1 MMSPFVRQAA
11 LALGLAVLSQAGLAA
26 DPASQLAFGK
36 KLFAETAV
44 PTCAVCHTL
53 ADAKSTGD
61 VGPVLDDIKP
71 STLRVLNA
79 LKNGIGQM
87 PSFASLLTES
97 EMQAIALYVAK
108 ASGAEK

>member
-1 MMSPFVRQAA
+1 MLASVRPTV
-11 LALGLAVLSQAGLAA
+11 LALGLAVLSQAGVAA

-36 KLFAETAV
+36 KLFLETAV

-53 ADAKSTGD
+53 ADAGSTGD

-79 LKNGIGQM
+79 LKSGLGQM
-87 PSFASLLTES
+87 PSFQGLLSEA

-108 ASGAEK
+108 ASGAKN

>member
-1 MMSPFVRQAA
+1 MRRTLLQTV
-11 LALGLAVLSQAGLAA
+11 LGLSAVLLSHAGLAA

-36 KLFAETAV
+36 KLFNETAV

-71 STLRVLNA
+71 SALRVLNA

-87 PSFASLLTES
+87 PSFTGLISES

-108 ASGAEK
+108 ASGAKD